1 MSGRLIAAALA
12 SLVSSAAVAA
22 AEGSPAV
29 LLAGP
34 PDQPVAIEADHLDY
48 DLDSRVIR
56 LEGHVV
62 VRRADATLRAE
73 RGVLDRKAGQ
83 LKLSGNVFGLQ
94 GRQVFLADAALVDL
108 AGRSADLTNAV
119 IFLKERPPSE
129 SNPRAGKNQVTLHGK
144 RVRRLSPTALEAHD
158 VTLTPCDCPGEPDFE
173 IAADTAVIEGD
184 RAELRGASLVLGGLP
199 IPLFPISLPLTN
211 RQSGM
216 LAPVLG
222 GSTVTGFTL
231 AQPVF
236 VTLGRSLDLTLTP
249 GGYLGGHNSGPSPA
263 ALGARNVRGP
273 RLGLETRYAPVEG
286 TRGSVSLD
294 LLYDLDQGG
303 SLGALVPGEPDT
315 GTGRGFGGVRGVGHL
330 SHRSEGAA
338 GTFAVQGT
346 MASDNMVVADV
357 DPLPLDRSLDVLRTD
372 VGAWRAS
379 GPLSV
384 GADATLLQD
393 VRAADYLNPD
403 RRLFG
408 PERRH
413 TFQRLPGLFAQVAP
427 TELSG
432 GGVPGVTAS
441 AEASVVEF
449 APFGARD
456 AEERATGF
464 GPTDRGAQSAS
475 LAAGPDYGRAP
486 ALRLDVAPRLSA
498 ALPADLPIELAID
511 AGARADAWVLQ
522 GVAGRDHQ
530 RAYLTAGARAS
541 VDLERRFGDRL
552 HVITPDLRVRAIS
565 AALQGGGPPIGDP
578 SDGGGASYFRSAD
591 AAEQG
596 LAPGQQRS
604 DGATSAGVPA
614 ARRAYD
620 DLDGAAPS
628 GGAVEATLGLSQ
640 SLWTKTGGVPA
651 RTLRL
656 DLLQDVLLWS
666 GGGRARFG
674 EASASASIQLGS
686 VSAFAQVRYDWPT
699 RQVSALGAGVSGF
712 RDARG
717 DELHGG
723 LSLLRGS
730 SSERLRAGIDELFS
744 AARLAVAPVS
754 GLTGSASVGASGVLP
769 VMRNGLH
776 LSYDLVRYLLVGAN
790 IPQYFED
797 YDHRVGLA
805 YEPPCHCATVGVSS
819 IFKVKEGKLLG
830 RPDFSL
836 VLDLKSLGS
845 FATF

>member
-1 MSGRLIAAALA
+1 MPGRSLAAALA
-12 SLVSSAAVAA
+12 LLVSSAAAA
-22 AEGSPAV
+22 SDSPAV

-62 VRRADATLRAE
+62 VRRADATLRAQH
-73 RGVLDRKAGQ
+73 GVLDRKAGQ
-83 LKLSGNVFGLQ
+83 LKLDGNVFGLQ

-108 AGRSADLTNAV
+108 TLRSADLTNAV

-184 RAELRGASLVLGGLP
+184 RAALHGASLVLGGLP
-199 IPLFPISLPLTN
+199 IPIFPLSLPLTN
-211 RQSGM
+211 RQSGL
-216 LAPVLG
+216 LAPVIG
-222 GSTVTGFTL
+222 GSIVTGFTL
-231 AQPVF
+231 AQPLF
-236 VTLGRSLDLTLTP
+236 LTLGRSLDLTLTP
-249 GGYLGGHNSGPSPA
+249 GDYLGGHNSGASPA

-294 LLYDLDQGG
+294 LLYDLDKGG
-303 SLGALVPGEPDT
+303 SLGAPVAGEPDT
-315 GTGRGFGGVRGVGHL
+315 GPGRGFGGVRGVGHIA
-330 SHRSEGAA
+330 HRTEGAA

-346 MASDNMVVADV
+346 MATDAMVVADV

-372 VGAWRAS
+372 IGAWRAS

-393 VRAADYLNPD
+393 VRVSDGNNPD

-413 TFQRLPGLFAQVAP
+413 NFQRMPGVFAQAAP
-427 TELSG
+427 TELG
-432 GGVPGVTAS
+432 GFTAS
-441 AEASVVEF
+441 AEGSAVEF

-456 AEERATGF
+456 PQERATGF
-464 GPTDRGAQSAS
+464 GSTDRGAQSAS
-475 LAAGPDYGRAP
+475 LPAGPDYGRAP
-486 ALRLDVAPRLSA
+486 ALRFDVAPRIAA
-498 ALPADLPIELAID
+498 ALPSDFPIELALD
-511 AGARADAWVLQ
+511 AGARADAWLLQ
-522 GVAGRDHQ
+522 GVDGRDHQ
-530 RAYLTAGARAS
+530 RAYLTAGGRAS
-541 VDLERRFGDRL
+541 VDLERRYGDRL
-552 HVITPDLRVRAIS
+552 HVITPELRVRALS
-565 AALQGGGPPIGDP
+565 AALQGGGPAIGDP
-578 SDGGGASYFRSAD
+578 SDGGGATYSRASD

-596 LAPGQQRS
+596 LAPALAP
-604 DGATSAGVPA
+604 DGSVVTAGVPG

-620 DLDGAAPS
+620 DIDGAAPT

-640 SLWTKTGGVPA
+640 SLWTKTGGAVPA

-666 GGGRARFG
+666 GGGGRARFG
-674 EASASASIQLGS
+674 EASANASVQFGA
-686 VSAFAQVRYDWPT
+686 VYAGAQIRFDWPT
-699 RQVSALGAGVSGF
+699 RQVTAVGAGVGGF

-744 AARLAVAPVS
+744 AARLAVAPSS

-776 LSYDLVRYLLVGAN
+776 LSYDLLRYLLVGTG
-790 IPQYFED
+790 PQYIED

-805 YEPPCHCATVGVSS
+805 YEPPCHCATVGLSS
-819 IFKVKEGKLLG
+819 TFKVKQGKLLG
-830 RPDFSL
+830 RPDFSF

-845 FATF
+845 FASF